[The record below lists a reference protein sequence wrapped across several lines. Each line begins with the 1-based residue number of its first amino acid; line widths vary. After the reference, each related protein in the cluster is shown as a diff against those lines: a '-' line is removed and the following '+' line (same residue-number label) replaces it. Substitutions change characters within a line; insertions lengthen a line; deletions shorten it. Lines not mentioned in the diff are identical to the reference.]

1 MTSTESGLN
10 FTPKQF
16 TLEEWNEREYAIA
29 EKTEELES
37 QKEELNAAIEELISK
52 NEYLSR
58 TLQELSQRKNELDQL
73 IYRMSHD
80 LRTPVS
86 SILGVC
92 HIMSLE
98 GLPELFHPH
107 LNQIQKQGMEMN
119 CILNALGSF
128 AQASLDP
135 VVYDDVNVR
144 ALILSVLDSLQKEP
158 GFADVT
164 FTIDVDAGMVIHMDK
179 QKLYLLVRN
188 IVKNA
193 IDFRSSTQAAKVIL
207 SVRRMNDVFTFV
219 CEDNGVGIDDYVK
232 PKIFTMFYRGSD
244 LSVGSGLGL
253 YIAKQVAQR
262 MQGEIDVVSEP
273 GKTLFTTTLPAP
285 GGV

>member
-10 FTPKQF
+10 FIPKQF

-86 SILGVC
+86 SILGVS
-92 HIMSLE
+92 HIMKLE

-107 LNQIQKQGMEMN
+107 LDQIQKQGMEMN

-144 ALILSVLDSLQKEP
+144 TLISMVLDSLQKEP
-158 GFADVT
+158 GFADVA
-164 FTIDVDAGMVIHMDK
+164 FTIDVEASLVIRADK

-193 IDFRSSTQAAKVIL
+193 IDFRTRTQAAKVML
-207 SVRRMNDVFTFV
+207 AMHTQHDVFTFV

-262 MQGEIDVVSEP
+262 MDGVIEVESEA
-273 GKTLFTTTLPAP
+273 GRTIFTTTLPVP